1 MVSIICFIDEWR
13 RKLTWIRCGRFES
26 ALCFNNCDKSSATST
41 DKTTSST
48 QLGGL
53 FGEKVETVETNLA
66 QLRYCV
72 ENFFIQDA
80 QHQKALFLCTIG
92 QGALEI

>member
-1 MVSIICFIDEWR
+1 MLSIICFIDEWR
-13 RKLTWIRCGRFES
+13 RKLTWIRCGRLES
-26 ALCFNNCDKSSATST
+26 ALYFDNCVESSATST

-66 QLRYCV
+66 QLSCCV
-72 ENFFIQDA
+72 ENFSVKRLNTRKLFFS
-80 QHQKALFLCTIG
+80 AL
-92 QGALEI
+92 

>member
-1 MVSIICFIDEWR
+1 MHGGSVCRMLSIICFIDEWR

-26 ALCFNNCDKSSATST
+26 ALCFDNCDESSATST

-66 QLRYCV
+66 Q
-72 ENFFIQDA
+72 
-80 QHQKALFLCTIG
+80 HQKALFLCTIG